1 MAGVLNVRELVSAE
15 LNGQSRTSE
24 WVKNINQVTTAGV
37 WYDLTGASGNPR
49 AKQWFD
55 AAPLTAAQ
63 ITQSSD
69 GGIYHGAN
77 LETSQTKFL
86 RFVRVACASATPLPM
101 HIKLMDY
108 LLYYPSIEDGNTD
121 PQVMT
126 NSVTLP
132 RWTDGKG
139 VMMMPV
145 TISSRTGGQTFTVT
159 YTNSDGVANRIS
171 QTVTQNAIA
180 SPGTIT
186 TSATASSNATSDP
199 FIPLQD
205 GDSGVRSIESVQMN
219 GADTGFFALILVKPI
234 ADIVIR
240 GIDAPY
246 DKDFLIFANELNII
260 PNDAF
265 ISMVALPNGSLSG
278 LAVRGLLKSI
288 WN

>member
-1 MAGVLNVRELVSAE
+1 MAGVLNVRELVDAE

-77 LETSQTKFL
+77 IGSTQTKFL
-86 RFVRVACASATPLPM
+86 RFVRAACASATPLPM
-101 HIKLMDY
+101 TIKLMDY

-159 YTNSDGVANRIS
+159 YTNSDGVAGRVSSI
-171 QTVTQNAIA
+171 VTQNAVA
-180 SPGTIT
+180 APGTIT
-186 TSATASSNATSDP
+186 TSASASAGATPDP
-199 FIPLQD
+199 FIPLQA
-205 GDSGVRSIESVQMN
+205 GDSGVRLVESVQMN
-219 GADTGFFALILVKPI
+219 GADTGFFAIVLVKPI
-234 ADIVIR
+234 AELVIR

-246 DKDFLIFANELNII
+246 DKDFLLFANELNII
-260 PNDAF
+260 PDDAY
-265 ISMVALPNGSLSG
+265 ISMAVLPNGSLSG
-278 LAVRGLLKSI
+278 LAVRGLLKSV